1 MQLQFNKHTYLLIL
15 VLAIGTLI
23 IVPGLL
29 MEGMFMDGQQYAFV
43 AKNYANGKGTFWFP
57 FLSQSWCTAP
67 HSGFLE
73 HPPLFYFLESF
84 SFKLFGNSIYAE
96 RVFSLIML
104 VLNGFLIRAIWNL
117 VTNKE
122 IAKFTWLPLF
132 FFFGIPI
139 VAWVFQNNMIEQT
152 LSVFT
157 LLAIYFVLRAFKRK
171 EQSFLFFAF
180 SGVFVF
186 LATLTKGLPGLFP
199 IAAPIIY
206 YLVFKKPSLAKSIL
220 GTLIIAVVP
229 AMIYFLI
236 IKLSADANESLSYYV
251 KERLLNRIKNSPST
265 DSRFFILG
273 GLIQELIPILLFS
286 FMTWY
291 ISKKKMGEN
300 LFKSSSVKWALFFV
314 ALGLSGSLPLML
326 TLVQNKFYFFPA
338 LPFIAIGASFFV
350 LPVIK
355 KLMEV
360 FEYKPVFVKRLKI
373 AAFIAAGVSLVLCFT
388 SIGDYKRDEKV
399 IADARAICSL
409 VSNEKS
415 IKVSGDVY
423 HKWNFQFYVLRFGD
437 ISFDPSPVSQQLFFI
452 ELKNSKN
459 SIPLGYTPIKKE
471 LNEFTLYRWNK

>member
-1 MQLQFNKHTYLLIL
+1 MHLQFSKHTYLLIL
-15 VLAIGTLI
+15 VISIGTLI

-29 MEGMFMDGQQYAFV
+29 MEGMFMDGQQYACV

-57 FLSQSWCTAP
+57 YLSQSWCAAP

-84 SFKLFGNSIYAE
+84 SFQLFGNSIYSE
-96 RVFSLIML
+96 RIFSLIML
-104 VLNGFLIRAIWNL
+104 VLNGVLIRSIWNL

-122 IAKFTWLPLF
+122 IAKFTWVPLF

-139 VAWVFQNNMIEQT
+139 VAWVFQNNIIEQT

-157 LLAIYFVLRAFKRK
+157 LLAIYFVLLAFKKK
-171 EQSFLFFAF
+171 EHSFFYFAC
-180 SGVFVF
+180 SGLFVF

-199 IAAPIIY
+199 IVTPVIY
-206 YLVFKKPSLAKSIL
+206 FFVFKKPSLAKSIF
-220 GTLIIAVVP
+220 GALIISVVP

-236 IKLSADANESLSYYV
+236 IKLSPDANESLSYYV

-286 FMTWY
+286 FVTWY
-291 ISKKKMGEN
+291 INKKKFGEN

-314 ALGLSGSLPLML
+314 LLGLSGSLPLML

-355 KLMEV
+355 KLVEV
-360 FEYKPVFVKRLKI
+360 FEYKPLFIKRLKI
-373 AAFIAAGVSLVLCFT
+373 AALIAAGVSLLLCIT
-388 SIGDYKRDEKV
+388 SIGNYKRDEKIISDAHAV
-399 IADARAICSL
+399 ISAVGA
-409 VSNEKS
+409 EKAV
-415 IKVSGDVY
+415 KVSGDVY

-437 ISFDPSPVSQQLFFI
+437 ISFDPSASAQQLYYI
-452 ELKNSKN
+452 DLKNSKN
-459 SIPLGYTPIKKE
+459 SIPSGYFPVAKE
-471 LNEFTLYRWNK
+471 LNEFTLYKMRK

>member
-1 MQLQFNKHTYLLIL
+1 
-15 VLAIGTLI
+15 
-23 IVPGLL
+23 
-29 MEGMFMDGQQYAFV
+29 
-43 AKNYANGKGTFWFP
+43 
-57 FLSQSWCTAP
+57 
-67 HSGFLE
+67 
-73 HPPLFYFLESF
+73 
-84 SFKLFGNSIYAE
+84 
-96 RVFSLIML
+96 
-104 VLNGFLIRAIWNL
+104 
-117 VTNKE
+117 
-122 IAKFTWLPLF
+122 
-132 FFFGIPI
+132 
-139 VAWVFQNNMIEQT
+139 MIEQT

-300 LFKSSSVKWALFFV
+300 LFDFSSVKWALFFV

-338 LPFIAIGASFFV
+338 LPFIAIGAS
-350 LPVIK
+350 
-355 KLMEV
+355 
-360 FEYKPVFVKRLKI
+360 
-373 AAFIAAGVSLVLCFT
+373 
-388 SIGDYKRDEKV
+388 
-399 IADARAICSL
+399 
-409 VSNEKS
+409 
-415 IKVSGDVY
+415 
-423 HKWNFQFYVLRFGD
+423 
-437 ISFDPSPVSQQLFFI
+437 LFFQ
-452 ELKNSKN
+452 
-459 SIPLGYTPIKKE
+459 
-471 LNEFTLYRWNK
+471 